1 MFILTAITLII
12 GVLWWAVLKSLEG
25 IELE

>member
-12 GVLWWAVLKSLEG
+12 GILWWAVLKSLEG